1 MKNNFLPF
9 YIGEQYDRW
18 EFELE
23 VVNYERIPFYD
34 RYLYIGDVKKF
45 LNFLPQKTELIFYW
59 DRLEIVILTFLNMGD
74 ATKENFMKK
83 FKLECKLS
91 IPYQYVNCEI
101 YELKNSRLKLYFVSR
116 KISDTTL
123 VIYGNPNYIKEV
135 YLNILAE
142 I

>member
-1 MKNNFLPF
+1 MKIKLPF
-9 YIGEQYDRW
+9 KMGEHYENW
-18 EFELE
+18 EFDLE
-23 VVNYERIPFYD
+23 VLNYERIPFYD
-34 RYLYIGDVKKF
+34 SYLYKGEVKKF
-45 LNFLPQKTELIFYW
+45 FNFSPQKTELIFYW

-83 FKLECKLS
+83 LKLECKLS

-123 VIYGNPNYIKEV
+123 VIYGNPNNIQEV
-135 YLNILAE
+135 YFNILAE
-142 I
+142 M